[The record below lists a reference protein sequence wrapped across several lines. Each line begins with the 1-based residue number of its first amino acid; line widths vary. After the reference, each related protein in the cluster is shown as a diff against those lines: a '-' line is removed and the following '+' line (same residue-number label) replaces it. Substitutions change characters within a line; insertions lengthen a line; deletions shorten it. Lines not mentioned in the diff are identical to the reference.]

1 LNVFYTLFLFRG
13 HPFSRK
19 EWYNVLAPGFDKRCV
34 TLTPCNKTAGL
45 TNSADSLRGRVFTL
59 SLADI
64 NNAAET
70 TAWKKIKF

>member
-1 LNVFYTLFLFRG
+1 M
-13 HPFSRK
+13 
-19 EWYNVLAPGFDKRCV
+19 LAPGFDKRCV